1 MKNIKIVLIIKSFI
15 LLLSTISVAQI
26 SASYNE
32 VISKQKKGQIDKYIT
47 QRGEEFKVG
56 DTITIGVAFR
66 NEQYDFIQQNAG
78 IAYYPLQ
85 NIASNSKVI
94 IKSINVN
101 SKIVIVNTTKPQGYV
116 YGLIIANF
124 ESAIL
129 NGEVKSKI
137 MSSDEA
143 LNELKKCK
151 DKLDLGLIS
160 EEEYKKKK
168 EELSKYIK

>member
-1 MKNIKIVLIIKSFI
+1 M
-15 LLLSTISVAQI
+15 TIAQI
-26 SASYNE
+26 SANYNE

-47 QRGEEFKVG
+47 QKGEEFKVG

-66 NEQYDFIQQNAG
+66 NEQFDFIQQNAG
-78 IAYYPLQ
+78 ISYYPLQ
-85 NIASNSKVI
+85 NTASNSKVV
-94 IKSINVN
+94 IKSMNIK
-101 SKIVIVNTTKPQGYV
+101 SKIVVVNTTKPQGYV
-116 YGLIIANF
+116 YGLLIVNF
-124 ESAIL
+124 ESALL
-129 NGEVKSKI
+129 NGEVMSKI

-143 LNELKKCK
+143 LSELKKCK

>member
-1 MKNIKIVLIIKSFI
+1 MKNIKVA
-15 LLLSTISVAQI
+15 LLLTSFFVLFSTMTIAQI
-26 SASYNE
+26 SANYNE

-47 QRGEEFKVG
+47 QKGEEFKVG

-66 NEQYDFIQQNAG
+66 NEQFDFIQQNAG
-78 IAYYPLQ
+78 ISYYPLQ
-85 NIASNSKVI
+85 NTASNSKVV
-94 IKSINVN
+94 IKSMNIK
-101 SKIVIVNTTKPQGYV
+101 SKIVVVNTTKPQGYV
-116 YGLIIANF
+116 YGLLIVNF
-124 ESAIL
+124 ESALL
-129 NGEVKSKI
+129 NGEVMSKI

-143 LNELKKCK
+143 LSELKKCK